1 MVDGLSELAQEHFAG
16 FTVPI
21 ISRRQVLPYD
31 DVDAVGWGSTPAQIS
46 PDLLSAFAVLVAQNG
61 QQGKLLNAT
70 NYGFLETAAHV
81 NFTSHAAADASV
93 GATTIMVDD
102 PVFGA
107 ADTAFWIFP
116 SPANPNPTHGPY
128 FAIAR
133 SDARFI
139 DLNTPLVV
147 QVKAADVLVVMPQI
161 QLYGSSNKINV
172 LTQLVQTAL
181 GVTNPF
187 DANVMATTTR
197 NGHRRLAVDDRRSC
211 DEYGTTGLVQPGVAS
226 LVFGPYGVGF
236 RAVLHRAKWSLLNNS
251 GAASTPVVQVWDGNA
266 GTGTLKHD
274 DVMFLPAAQSRDTCD
289 LTDARI
295 ASSDNG
301 KLTLT
306 YDRSGAN
313 LFEIISAGVHVE
325 G

>member
-1 MVDGLSELAQEHFAG
+1 MDDGLSQFATEHVAG

-31 DVDAVGWGSTPAQIS
+31 DVSALGWDSEPAQIS
-46 PDLLSAFAVLVAQNG
+46 PDLLSAFAVLVGQSG
-61 QQGKLLNAT
+61 QQGKLINAT
-70 NYGFLETAAHV
+70 KYGFLETAAQV
-81 NFTSHAAADASV
+81 NYTAKAARDDIV
-93 GATTIMVDD
+93 GATTLMIDD

-107 ADTAFWIFP
+107 SDTPIQIFP
-116 SPANPNPTHGPY
+116 GPTNPNPTHGPY
-128 FAIAR
+128 FITAR
-133 SDARFI
+133 SDPRFI
-139 DLNTPLVV
+139 DLNTPIVV
-147 QVKAADVLVVMPQI
+147 QVKAGDVLMAMPQVD
-161 QLYGSSNKINV
+161 LFGSQAKVNL

-181 GVTNPF
+181 GVVNPF

-197 NGHRRLAVDDRRSC
+197 NGHRRLAVDKERSC
-211 DEYGTTGLVQPGVAS
+211 DEYNTTGLVQPGAAT

-236 RAVLHRAKWSLLNNS
+236 RAVLHRAKWSVLNNS

-274 DVMFLPAAQSRDTCD
+274 DVMFMPAAQSQATCD
-289 LTDARI
+289 LTDAKI

-306 YDRSGAN
+306 YDRSAAN